1 MFVWFLTTSV
11 VAVWF
16 VFRDPRFD
24 YRLLLVGSVLPVV
37 VDGAWGGARALH
49 SLAFS
54 VGLMTVVMLITA
66 GRKPIR
72 RTLLGLPLGTLLYLV
87 FSGAWADTAVFWWPF
102 SGTGFGDAALP
113 MAGRGWWNLV
123 LEAIGVGLAL
133 WIVNTTGLRSAEAR
147 HRFRSTGQLHFDAAP
162 REVPRC

>member
-1 MFVWFLTTSV
+1 MFVWFLATSV

-16 VFRDPRFD
+16 VFRDRRFD
-24 YRLLLVGSVLPVV
+24 YRLLLVGSVLPIV
-37 VDGAWGGARALH
+37 VDGALGGARALH

-54 VGLMTVVMLITA
+54 VGLMMAVMIVTA

-87 FSGAWADTAVFWWPF
+87 FSGAWADTTVFWWPF
-102 SGTGFGDAALP
+102 SGGGFDDAPLP

-123 LEAIGVGLAL
+123 LEAFGIGLAV
-133 WIVNTTGLRSAEAR
+133 WVVNTTGLRSAEAR
-147 HRFRSTGQLHFDAAP
+147 QLFRATGQLHFESVQ